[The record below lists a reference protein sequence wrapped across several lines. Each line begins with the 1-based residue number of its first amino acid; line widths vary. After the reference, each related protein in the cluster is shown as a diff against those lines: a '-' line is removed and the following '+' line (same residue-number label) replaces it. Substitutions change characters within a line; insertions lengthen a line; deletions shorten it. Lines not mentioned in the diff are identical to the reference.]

1 MCFPPQFS
9 VLLISRKAGGWDG
22 LGMMLHAFSHG
33 EFLLEGVGEGGL
45 GCKLLCP
52 REGLEAFS
60 MVACSEYVGIIIE
73 SQILK
78 L

>member
-1 MCFPPQFS
+1 
-9 VLLISRKAGGWDG
+9 
-22 LGMMLHAFSHG
+22 MMLHAFSHG